1 MISVFY
7 NVYLKKFG
15 GKKVI
20 DIKQYFLYLISTYYA
35 HFWVR
40 RDELQS
46 FKHENHIVR
55 LLNCVTFELFC
66 FASTIFI
73 RDHDMTLAV
82 MTEVEKKKK
91 KEMNRIRE
99 LFSRDT
105 FPRWF
110 PRCTKVKFN
119 GKIVK
124 SNLQSQV

>member
-91 KEMNRIRE
+91 KKWTESESYLAEIHFQGDFQGARKWNLM
-99 LFSRDT
+99 
-105 FPRWF
+105 
-110 PRCTKVKFN
+110 VK
-119 GKIVK
+119 
-124 SNLQSQV
+124 